1 MCVCLG
7 GGGGGGGDALQ
18 PKGGGGGV
26 WGKSIATGLGREPVG
41 GCYSAEMRRPAIRS
55 TAHDPILSYPTYQP
69 PIQDVS
75 LQISVPNCVPLRG
88 YTIITWCAL
97 NVVIIWIELQV
108 RVSFMKWTIIVD
120 FKRYKDLSVDLM
132 DPVTT
137 IQTGLYH
144 SFYEHII
151 IINMVKWQ
159 DTLYTGRTIPD
170 ISIDRVVFYQMDTCY
185 MVGSR
190 TIWTF
195 HKWAKW
201 LYPFTTFVTS
211 FTIHID
217 WNWWA

>member
-1 MCVCLG
+1 MKKCKAVIQITLI
-7 GGGGGGGDALQ
+7 
-18 PKGGGGGV
+18 PKFLIKWV
-26 WGKSIATGLGREPVG
+26 LK
-41 GCYSAEMRRPAIRS
+41 
-55 TAHDPILSYPTYQP
+55 IL
-69 PIQDVS
+69 
-75 LQISVPNCVPLRG
+75 
-88 YTIITWCAL
+88 ITWCTL
-97 NVVIIWIELQV
+97 NVVIIWIKLHFGIY
-108 RVSFMKWTIIVD
+108 FMKWTIIVD
-120 FKRYKDLSVDLM
+120 FKRYKDLIVDRM
-132 DPVTT
+132 DPVTA

-144 SFYEHII
+144 SFHEHII

-170 ISIDRVVFYQMDTCY
+170 MSIDWVVFYQMDTCY

-195 HKWAKW
+195 HKCGKW